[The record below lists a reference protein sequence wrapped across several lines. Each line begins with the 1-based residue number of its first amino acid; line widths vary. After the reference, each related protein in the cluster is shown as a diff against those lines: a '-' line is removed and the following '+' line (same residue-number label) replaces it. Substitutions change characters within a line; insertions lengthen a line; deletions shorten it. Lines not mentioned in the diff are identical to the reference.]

1 MKPLKGV
8 HLELTESVLGFLL
21 QALDDVRT
29 RYADELHDDNPAKV
43 IENLEADGWTVEK
56 DSFGTKVYAS
66 RPYGVSGQQEQK
78 GELRVGVVL
87 TKKNEL
93 KIDIRPWG
101 EY

>member
-8 HLELTESVLGFLL
+8 HLELTESVLGFL
-21 QALDDVRT
+21 
-29 RYADELHDDNPAKV
+29 
-43 IENLEADGWTVEK
+43 
-56 DSFGTKVYAS
+56 
-66 RPYGVSGQQEQK
+66 QEQK

-101 EY
+101 DY